1 MENENLE
8 KMTALEEAIGE
19 IVNKYE
25 EENSEYVSNVD
36 IIHVG
41 DDDDEKP
48 KAYVEV
54 VTKHAIVHDRANE
67 KRIKNK
73 IKERENGNTLPTSED

>member
-1 MENENLE
+1 MENE
-8 KMTALEEAIGE
+8 KMTKLEDEIGE
-19 IVNKYE
+19 IVNRYE
-25 EENSEYVSNVD
+25 ADNEEYVSNVD

-41 DDDDEKP
+41 DGEDDRP

-54 VTKHAIVHDRANE
+54 VTKHSIVHDRASE